1 MAKTTYRKRVI
12 NGKEYY
18 FYRLRHKNLKSPK
31 DLYGSTVRELEEKIK
46 GIVYEL
52 DHGVLNNK
60 ESFESFFKTWL
71 FEVNFINK
79 KPSTKERYE
88 GLYRK
93 YIKDSYIS
101 DINIK
106 DITQTDIQKYYNN
119 Y

>member
-1 MAKTTYRKRVI
+1 MAKTIYRKRVI

-31 DLYGSTVRELEEKIK
+31 DLYAKTVKELDLKIK
-46 GIVYEL
+46 GVTFEL

-60 ESFESFFKTWL
+60 ECFESFFKTWL
-71 FEVNFINK
+71 FEINFINK

-88 GLYRK
+88 GLYRN
-93 YIKDSYIS
+93 YIKDSSIS

-106 DITQTDIQKYYNN
+106 
-119 Y
+119 